1 MLARMWRKGN
11 PRALLVGM
19 YIGMTTMENTMAIPQ
34 KIKNGTTI
42 RSSDSTSGYFS
53 EENKNTN

>member
-1 MLARMWRKGN
+1 MQTGK
-11 PRALLVGM
+11 V
-19 YIGMTTMENTMAIPQ
+19 TMENSMAIPQ

>member
-1 MLARMWRKGN
+1 MWRKGN